1 MDSVQNNTIVYVHVL
16 LQRAIAHASTT
27 MHRHAHT
34 YESSRDTGP
43 GGPVYLDIDVIKHL
57 TIRMCWSIY
66 TDPFAC
72 KLPTATCTHLIY
84 IRICRLKYKF
94 KYLFLV

>member
-57 TIRMCWSIY
+57 TIRMCWSIH
-66 TDPFAC
+66 THHFAC
-72 KLPTATCTHLIY
+72 KLPTPTCTSSSF
-84 IRICRLKYKF
+84 RICSRLK
-94 KYLFLV
+94 